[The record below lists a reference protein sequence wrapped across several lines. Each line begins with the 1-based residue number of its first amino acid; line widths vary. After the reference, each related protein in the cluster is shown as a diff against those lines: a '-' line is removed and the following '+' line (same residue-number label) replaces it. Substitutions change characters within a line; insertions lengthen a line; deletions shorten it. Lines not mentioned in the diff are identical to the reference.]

1 MFIRRFIL
9 FQDNALQQKIVRKS
23 KKDWVLNP
31 AGKSTICILHEYL
44 QHSVKKAPTY
54 KYQEMDSSTT
64 PYSAVVEINGIE
76 YGRGAGSSKKEAKS
90 EAARLTL
97 EILIPEFK
105 NNMNAKNGV
114 VIKESVDLSVCSE
127 MIQQHQ
133 RPFNH
138 FCVSFYSSLTKYEL
152 KTPGFQSFVTR
163 PVNLLHMQSYSLVCK
178 RITVWETLALK
189 RILPQLET
197 GRIDL
202 LCKSA
207 KKS

>member
-1 MFIRRFIL
+1 MFLRRFIL

-127 MIQQHQ
+127 
-133 RPFNH
+133 ND
-138 FCVSFYSSLTKYEL
+138 STASTSLIL
-152 KTPGFQSFVTR
+152 
-163 PVNLLHMQSYSLVCK
+163 SLF
-178 RITVWETLALK
+178 RFTVL
-189 RILPQLET
+189 
-197 GRIDL
+197 
-202 LCKSA
+202 
-207 KKS
+207 